1 LRGFWTLA
9 KGLERI
15 AAMSNYYDK
24 LGQVALE
31 AQNADLELAFER
43 FKQAILIGDH
53 AGAGSPD
60 GEPIPQTPP
69 EGHAGEVQ
77 GTEGENRFED
87 PAYALL
93 TRIPKGLVEAFDS
106 PAIIVLPAKIARLIF
121 QMW

>member
-53 AGAGSPD
+53 AGADSPD
-60 GEPIPQTPP
+60 GEPVPQTRP
-69 EGHAGEVQ
+69 EGHAAEVQ

-93 TRIPKGLVEAFDS
+93 MRTPKPLIGSFDPEAKT
-106 PAIIVLPAKIARLIF
+106 VLPARRYHG
-121 QMW
+121 